1 MIAFENTLDV
11 ARPPEVASA
20 ALADLTRVPELLL
33 GRAAVEG
40 FPRCRP
46 WFNVSKETATAR
58 VVACVCDGGA
68 WTMRVTEVLR
78 RKGGSVVT
86 IAPDRSV
93 RELLALLAEHRIGA
107 LVVSDDGVRVDGI
120 ISERDVVRRLHTDG
134 ASILDGAVSAIMT
147 VEVRTCDPADQLDEL
162 MAVMT
167 ERRIRHL
174 PVLVDG
180 RLAGIVSIG
189 DVVKHRIAE
198 VQDER
203 DHLTA
208 YITG

>member
-1 MIAFENTLDV
+1 
-11 ARPPEVASA
+11 
-20 ALADLTRVPELLL
+20 
-33 GRAAVEG
+33 
-40 FPRCRP
+40 
-46 WFNVSKETATAR
+46 
-58 VVACVCDGGA
+58 
-68 WTMRVTEVLR
+68 MRVNEVLR
-78 RKGGSVVT
+78 RKGGSVMT

-93 RELLALLAEHRIGA
+93 REVLGLLAEHRIGA
-107 LVVSDDGVRVDGI
+107 LVVSVDGVRVDGI
-120 ISERDVVRRLHTDG
+120 VSERDVVRRLHADG
-134 ASILDGAVSAIMT
+134 DRILDGAVSAIMT
-147 VEVRTCDPADQLDEL
+147 VDVHTCGPQDELDEL

-203 DHLTA
+203 DQLTT
-208 YITG
+208 YITGRAPRTQSTT